1 MSLLKRIE
9 RARPAA
15 EGEPSNV
22 PAVSQQAPV
31 PAPRPGGP
39 PTPPG
44 GGTAANRPFLGAMPA
59 RESFR
64 EAKFRVQNR
73 LINELDPKLDLSNQ
87 VEVRRQIE
95 ELFGKIADEEGL
107 ALTRAERV
115 RMLEQITDEILGLGP
130 MEPLLRDETIT
141 EVMVNGPQQVYIERE
156 GRLELTN
163 VTFQNDEHVMKIIQR
178 IIAPIGRR
186 VDESSPM
193 VDARLADG
201 SRVNAI
207 IPPLSLVGPVITIR
221 KFSATPFTVEDLVRF
236 GTATPEM
243 FEFLEACVKAR
254 LNIFVSGGTGSG
266 KTTMLNILS
275 SFIPDDERIVTIE
288 DAAELQLRQEHV
300 ITLEARPSNI
310 EGKGAIPI
318 RELVRNALRM
328 RPDRIVVGECRSGE
342 ALDMLQAMNT
352 GHDGSMS
359 TGHAN
364 TPRDMLSR
372 LETMVMMSGMDL
384 PLKAI
389 REQIASAVDLIVHQN
404 RLKDGTRK
412 IVNITEVQGMEGDVI
427 VMQDVFVF
435 EQTAVV
441 EGKIQ
446 GKLRPTGIRPK
457 FVEKFDVAGI
467 HLPPNVFG
475 APF

>member
-9 RARPAA
+9 SARPA
-15 EGEPSNV
+15 GSGDQNL
-22 PAVSQQAPV
+22 PV
-31 PAPRPGGP
+31 PAGSGGRDVQPEGGQGGP
-39 PTPPG
+39 P
-44 GGTAANRPFLGAMPA
+44 AASPRLVTQLPA

-64 EAKFRVQNR
+64 DVKFRIQNR
-73 LINELDPKLDLSNQ
+73 VIQDLDPKLDLTNQ

-95 ELFGKIADEEGL
+95 EIFSRVIDEEGL

-115 RMLEQITDEILGLGP
+115 RMLEQITDEIIGLGP
-130 MEPLLRDETIT
+130 LEPLLRDDSVSEI
-141 EVMVNGPQQVYIERE
+141 MVNGPRQVYIERS
-156 GRLELTN
+156 GKLELTN
-163 VTFQNDEHVMKIIQR
+163 VVFQNDDHVMRIIDR

-193 VDARLADG
+193 VDARLTDG

-221 KFSATPFTVEDLVRF
+221 KFAASPFTTDDLIRF
-236 GTATPEM
+236 GTSTPDM
-243 FEFLEACVKAR
+243 FEFLRACVEAR

-266 KTTMLNILS
+266 KTTTLNVLS

-300 ITLEARPSNI
+300 VTLESRPPNI

-318 RELVRNALRM
+318 RELVRNSLRM
-328 RPDRIVVGECRSGE
+328 RPDRIVVGECRAGE

-352 GHDGSMS
+352 GHDGSLS

-372 LETMVMMSGMDL
+372 LETMVLMAGVDL
-384 PLKAI
+384 PVRAI
-389 REQIASAVDLIVHQN
+389 REQISSAVDLIVHQS

-412 IVNITEVQGMEGDVI
+412 IVNITEVQGMEGDTI

-435 EQTAVV
+435 EQTGVID
-441 EGKIQ
+441 GKIQ
-446 GKLRPTGIRPK
+446 GRLKPTGIRPK
-457 FVEKFDVAGI
+457 FVEQFETQGI
-467 HLPPNVFG
+467 HLPNNIFG
-475 APF
+475 FTF

>member
-1 MSLLKRIE
+1 
-9 RARPAA
+9 
-15 EGEPSNV
+15 
-22 PAVSQQAPV
+22 
-31 PAPRPGGP
+31 
-39 PTPPG
+39 
-44 GGTAANRPFLGAMPA
+44 
-59 RESFR
+59 
-64 EAKFRVQNR
+64 
-73 LINELDPKLDLSNQ
+73 
-87 VEVRRQIE
+87 
-95 ELFGKIADEEGL
+95 
-107 ALTRAERV
+107 
-115 RMLEQITDEILGLGP
+115 
-130 MEPLLRDETIT
+130 
-141 EVMVNGPQQVYIERE
+141 
-156 GRLELTN
+156 
-163 VTFQNDEHVMKIIQR
+163 
-178 IIAPIGRR
+178 
-186 VDESSPM
+186 
-193 VDARLADG
+193 
-201 SRVNAI
+201 
-207 IPPLSLVGPVITIR
+207 
-221 KFSATPFTVEDLVRF
+221 
-236 GTATPEM
+236 M

-300 ITLEARPSNI
+300 VTLEARPPNI

-328 RPDRIVVGECRSGE
+328 RPDRIVVGECRSAE

-364 TPRDMLSR
+364 SPRDMLSR
-372 LETMVMMSGMDL
+372 LETMVLMAGMDL
-384 PLKAI
+384 PLRAI

-404 RLKDGTRK
+404 RLKDGSRK

-427 VMQDVFVF
+427 VMQDIFVF
-435 EQTAVV
+435 EQTGVV

-457 FVEKFDVAGI
+457 FVEKFETTGI

-475 APF
+475 SPF